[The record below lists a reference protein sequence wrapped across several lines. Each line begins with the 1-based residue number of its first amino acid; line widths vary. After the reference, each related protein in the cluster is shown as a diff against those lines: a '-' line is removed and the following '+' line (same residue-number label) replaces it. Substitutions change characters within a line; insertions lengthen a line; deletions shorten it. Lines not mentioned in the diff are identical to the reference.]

1 MSAHR
6 AIPTNELSERI
17 GPRDMLSK
25 FLRNNRRNLKLVLA
39 GRSDDPVLPVRIY
52 MSLLPT
58 KPFFT
63 IMNNGN
69 TVLKSRLLDWSITPF

>member
-1 MSAHR
+1 MSERR
-6 AIPTNELSERI
+6 AILTNELSERI

-25 FLRNNRRNLKLVLA
+25 FLRNNRRELRLVLA
-39 GRSDDPVLPVRIY
+39 GRSGMPELPTHIY

-63 IMNNGN
+63 IMNDGN
-69 TVLKSRLLDWSITPF
+69 TIRKSRLLDWSITPF

>member
-1 MSAHR
+1 MSAHL
-6 AIPTNELSERI
+6 ALPTNELSERI
-17 GPRDMLSK
+17 GPRDKLAE
-25 FLRNNRRNLKLVLA
+25 FLRNNRRKLRLVLA

>member
-1 MSAHR
+1 MSAR
-6 AIPTNELSERI
+6 RTILTAELSERL

-25 FLRNNRRNLKLVLA
+25 FLRNNRRKLRLVLA

>member
-6 AIPTNELSERI
+6 AILTNGLSERL
-17 GPRDMLSK
+17 GPRDMLAE
-25 FLRNNRRNLKLVLA
+25 FLRKNRRKLKLVLA
-39 GRSDDPVLPVRIY
+39 GRSGMPELPTHIY
-52 MSLLPT
+52 MSLLQT

-69 TVLKSRLLDWSITPF
+69 TILKSRLIDWSITPF

>member
-1 MSAHR
+1 MSAR
-6 AIPTNELSERI
+6 RTILTDELSERL
-17 GPRDMLSK
+17 GPRDMLAE
-25 FLRNNRRNLKLVLA
+25 FLRKNRRKLKLVLS
-39 GRSDDPVLPVRIY
+39 GRWNDDGLPTHIY
-52 MSLLPT
+52 MSLLPK

>member
-6 AIPTNELSERI
+6 AILTNELSERL
-17 GPRDMLSK
+17 GPRDMLAE
-25 FLRNNRRNLKLVLA
+25 FLRKNRRKLKLVLA
-39 GRSDDPVLPVRIY
+39 GRSGMPELPTHIY
-52 MSLLPT
+52 MSLLQT

-69 TVLKSRLLDWSITPF
+69 TILKSRLIDWSITPF

>member
-1 MSAHR
+1 MSAR
-6 AIPTNELSERI
+6 RTILTDELSERL
-17 GPRDMLSK
+17 GPRDMLAE
-25 FLRNNRRNLKLVLA
+25 FLRKNRRKLKLVLA
-39 GRSDDPVLPVRIY
+39 GRSGEPILPTHIY